1 VLIHF
6 ILIPSAV
13 KAGRTVVAA
22 GDLTTDEKVVAFLS
36 RLLPVTKDKKNGP
49 IAALLPWVC
58 DRLPSPHSR
67 RAYASDLAT
76 FVAHMRERGIDPLH
90 VTGDDLRVYKAALL
104 AAGQTTATVART
116 LSVLRGTYQ
125 QFGKRGLIPWERVRD
140 IRSVE
145 SPRVEKNTT
154 PCLSQQ
160 EATKLLHAP
169 DTSTVTGLRDHAL
182 LFVYFKTAARCSAVR
197 NARIGDIERTDFD
210 WYLVVSE
217 KGGKTQRKALLE
229 AAPAVLAYLDAAGIR
244 DDLEGPL
251 FRPVA
256 KDRKTLL
263 RKYLDRSAIW
273 EVVKRN
279 ARKAGLDPDRVGRR
293 GIGVH
298 SLRKTAIT
306 NALENGAPIQKVQQL
321 AGHADIRTT
330 QLYFRPSAKDSEDA
344 ARHIQIR

>member
-1 VLIHF
+1 
-6 ILIPSAV
+6 
-13 KAGRTVVAA
+13 VAS
-22 GDLTTDEKVVAFLS
+22 GDLTTDEKVAAFLS
-36 RLLPVTKDKKNGP
+36 RLLPVTRDGKHAAV
-49 IAALLPWVC
+49 AALLPWVC
-58 DRLPSPHSR
+58 DRLPSSHSR
-67 RAYASDLAT
+67 RAYAADLAT
-76 FVAHMRERGIDPLH
+76 FVAHMREHGLDALE

-104 AAGQTTATVART
+104 VGGQTTATVART

-140 IRSVE
+140 IQSVE
-145 SPRVEKNTT
+145 SPTVEKNTT

-160 EATKLLHAP
+160 EAIKLLHAP
-169 DTSTVTGLRDHAL
+169 DMASVTGLRDHAM

-210 WYLVVSE
+210 WYLVVRE

-256 KDRKTLL
+256 KDRKTLI
-263 RKYLDRSAIW
+263 RKYLDRSVIW
-273 EVVKRN
+273 EVVKKH
-279 ARKAGLDPDRVGRR
+279 ARKAGLNPDRVGRR

-306 NALENGAPIQKVQQL
+306 NALENGAPLQKVQQL

-330 QLYFRPSAKDSEDA
+330 QLYFRPSAKDGEDA